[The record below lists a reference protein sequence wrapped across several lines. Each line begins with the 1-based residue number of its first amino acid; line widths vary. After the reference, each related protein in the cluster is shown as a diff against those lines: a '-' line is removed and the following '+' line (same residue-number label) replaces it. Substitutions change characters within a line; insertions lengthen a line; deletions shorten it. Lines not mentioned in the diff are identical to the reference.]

1 MGIKRFVLDL
11 ASMAARYDAI
21 ADIFRFAIRINRF
34 VNELHASGLSVARHA
49 GIKV

>member
-11 ASMAARYDAI
+11 ASMAARSTRLQ
-21 ADIFRFAIRINRF
+21 IFSGSQSGSIGF